1 MRKGNSVVKGMVIL
15 ALLLCALALGSGAL
29 AEGDLVCVEFT
40 HYADGTVVAES
51 YSVSTGA
58 GYALKDYMVV
68 EPWSFMINTSGAN
81 TDLSSGQIYSAIEAG
96 MREWN
101 SNMSQPKFSM
111 NNTTTSLVAGVQDY
125 NNVISFGKLD
135 SGVLART
142 TAWYDKDFKL
152 PEGYPATYLAVEA
165 DIVFNNQTFWT
176 DVSAGGNGY
185 DMQSLATHEL
195 GHTLGLADVYNT
207 NYAYATMYG
216 LGYANDIAA
225 RSLASPDLQGL
236 SQYYNVPGYGGPGEL
251 PPLPT
256 PTPVPTETPAPS
268 ATPAPVSATVNSG
281 AGGLNLRTQPN
292 TTGTVITVIPHGA
305 NVTIMSQ
312 SGDWSYIEYLTN
324 TGVRFTGYAM
334 TQYLQVSPNTTPT
347 PSTQPSA
354 QPSAQPSVTP
364 TVTATPAPTEM
375 PDEYATVN
383 ATSLNM
389 RAQGSMTATIIC
401 QIPGGD
407 KVRLISYSADW
418 SYVEYNGLKGYVSSQ
433 YLVRDG
439 AVATPTPAVT
449 PGPDAREATV
459 NVQTLLNMRRQPN
472 LTSGIVTQ
480 IPGGKTVYVI
490 SESNGWSYIKYG
502 SYTGYVSSQY
512 LKYNDGGSTAPTAQP
527 TAKPTTRPTTE
538 PTTRPTAK
546 PTNEPTGSTGEFK
559 TVTLEH
565 SLQMLNVRA
574 GAGTNYSLVGQVPH
588 GAQVEVLSTSGEWS
602 QIRYGSVQGYVMSTY
617 LK

>member
-1 MRKGNSVVKGMVIL
+1 
-15 ALLLCALALGSGAL
+15 
-29 AEGDLVCVEFT
+29 
-40 HYADGTVVAES
+40 
-51 YSVSTGA
+51 
-58 GYALKDYMVV
+58 
-68 EPWSFMINTSGAN
+68 
-81 TDLSSGQIYSAIEAG
+81 
-96 MREWN
+96 
-101 SNMSQPKFSM
+101 
-111 NNTTTSLVAGVQDY
+111 
-125 NNVISFGKLD
+125 
-135 SGVLART
+135 
-142 TAWYDKDFKL
+142 
-152 PEGYPATYLAVEA
+152 
-165 DIVFNNQTFWT
+165 
-176 DVSAGGNGY
+176 
-185 DMQSLATHEL
+185 
-195 GHTLGLADVYNT
+195 
-207 NYAYATMYG
+207 
-216 LGYANDIAA
+216 
-225 RSLASPDLQGL
+225 
-236 SQYYNVPGYGGPGEL
+236 
-251 PPLPT
+251 
-256 PTPVPTETPAPS
+256 
-268 ATPAPVSATVNSG
+268 
-281 AGGLNLRTQPN
+281 
-292 TTGTVITVIPHGA
+292 
-305 NVTIMSQ
+305 
-312 SGDWSYIEYLTN
+312 
-324 TGVRFTGYAM
+324 
-334 TQYLQVSPNTTPT
+334 
-347 PSTQPSA
+347 
-354 QPSAQPSVTP
+354 
-364 TVTATPAPTEM
+364 M

-401 QIPGGD
+401 QIPGGE

-538 PTTRPTAK
+538 PTARPTAK
-546 PTNEPTGSTGEFK
+546 PTNEPTGSTGELK